1 MIQLLIFEW
10 RVLPDHI
17 CHCIK
22 THDPEFLVKFLLGG
36 EPHVTRQ
43 RLAVTLK
50 AHLAASQARPLLPY
64 LVYEPLIGQLGG
76 KWRD

>member
-17 CHCIK
+17 CHGVK
-22 THDPEFLVKFLLGG
+22 AHNPEFLMKFLLRG
-36 EPHVTRQ
+36 ESHITWQ
-43 RLAVTLK
+43 SLAVTFK
-50 AHLAASQARPLLPY
+50 AHLAASQAWTLLPY